1 MSDLHSHR
9 AAFDAAG
16 GYNTIKKNFPLVSA
30 KLLKEHTHPAD
41 IQRNIKLANEQ
52 ASILIER
59 GVSEKRELNP
69 SEQNAFEALMAMIA
83 IDSVMVKLQDD
94 ANTFS
99 VDGRSP
105 DQDRR
110 VYAKGEKCA
119 LNFREEQHEGI
130 GLGALISGMA
140 IGAKGNTRIQ
150 NALSEGTDSAGGYT
164 VPETIFREFIDKLRD
179 KSVLFE
185 AGAPIILLE
194 SNRASLAQ
202 VINDPVPGW
211 RAENAAVSESDMLFG
226 QVQFLP
232 KSLAVLVKVSRELL
246 ADSINVNEA
255 LMNALAQAI
264 ALQLDYAALYG
275 SGVGNQPTGLK
286 SILTT
291 NSRTSSIGPNGSKL
305 SAAGKWMPLV
315 TAGQKV
321 AAGNDKPTA
330 SVMNS
335 RSLYDLSGL
344 ADTTGQPLRAP
355 DIISKNMALLDTN
368 SVPVNQTQGTA
379 TGICSEIFT
388 GNFDK
393 MILGLR
399 QELRIEVLQQNFAG
413 NLQVGFLA
421 HLRADWQCSRPSS
434 FWSTT
439 GILAE

>member
-1 MSDLHSHR
+1 MSIQEQR
-9 AAFDAAG
+9 V
-16 GYNTIKKNFPLVSA
+16 IVSNA
-30 KLLKEHTHPAD
+30 CKDMIIERTLPKVASQLLKNHEHPAD
-41 IQRNIKLANEQ
+41 KRRHVKFCNEQ
-52 ASILIER
+52 ANKILEI
-59 GVSEKRELNP
+59 GVAEKRNLTTNEQRCFDAVMAIATIGCMELDLLAESARFN
-69 SEQNAFEALMAMIA
+69 S
-83 IDSVMVKLQDD
+83 
-94 ANTFS
+94 
-99 VDGRSP
+99 DGRA
-105 DQDRR
+105 DEQDRR

-119 LNFREEQHEGI
+119 LNYREEQHEGL

-140 IGAKGNTRIQ
+140 IGAKGNAQIH

-179 KSVLFE
+179 KSVLFN
-185 AGAPIILLE
+185 AGAPVILLE

-211 RAENAAVSESDMLFG
+211 RAENASVSESDMVFG

-246 ADSINVNEA
+246 ADSINVNDA
-255 LMNALAQAI
+255 LMNALAKAI

-275 SGVGNQPTGLK
+275 SGTGNQPTGLK

-291 NSRTSSIGPNGSKL
+291 NSRTSNIGANGAKL
-305 SAAGKWMPLV
+305 SAVGKWLPLV
-315 TAGQKV
+315 SAAQKV
-321 AAGNDKPTA
+321 AAGNDQPSA
-330 SVMNS
+330 AIMNS
-335 RSLYDLSGL
+335 RTLYDLSGL
-344 ADTTGQPLRAP
+344 ADSTGQPLRAP
-355 DIISKNMALLDTN
+355 DIISQNMALLDTN

-379 TGICSEIFT
+379 TSVCSEIFT
-388 GNFDK
+388 GNFAQ

-399 QELRIEVLQQNFAG
+399 QELRIEILPQTFAG

-421 HLRADWQCSRPSS
+421 SLRADWQCARPSS